1 VIFQSRLAA
10 LGMSHISEP
19 VILFMLAVRPARRWL
34 MSRPASVLSDPL
46 PVALAL
52 ALTAAW
58 VTGSLGLPSMALADL
73 VRWRVRPRNPALWK
87 ER

>member
-1 VIFQSRLAA
+1 MALGFATIVIFQSRLAD

-46 PVALAL
+46 PVALA
-52 ALTAAW
+52 
-58 VTGSLGLPSMALADL
+58 DL

>member
-1 VIFQSRLAA
+1 
-10 LGMSHISEP
+10 
-19 VILFMLAVRPARRWL
+19 
-34 MSRPASVLSDPL
+34 
-46 PVALAL
+46 VALAL